1 MPVNLVDDKFI
12 LSQQEVEGL
21 WQEVIA
27 RRQYMDE
34 TVTVKSVDEA
44 EITKLNRTYRQTDKP
59 TNVLTFSYGDGEHD
73 IAVCLRVAQ
82 REAEERG
89 VALKSYVAVLLVH
102 GLLHA
107 TGLDHER
114 SAEEAQHM
122 AELEEGIIKRVGFA
136 PEHL

>member
-27 RRQYMDE
+27 RRQCMDE

-82 REAEERG
+82 REAEKRG

>member
-1 MPVNLVDDKFI
+1 MPVNLVDEKFI
-12 LSQQEVEGL
+12 LSQQEAEGL
-21 WQEVIA
+21 WQKVIA
-27 RRQYMDE
+27 RRQYIDE

-44 EITKLNRTYRQTDKP
+44 EITKLNRTYRQKDKP

-73 IAVCLRVAQ
+73 IAVCLPVAR

-89 VALKSYVAVLLVH
+89 VDIKSYVAVLLVH

-114 SAEEAQHM
+114 SAEEAQRM
-122 AELEEGIIKRVGFA
+122 AELEEGIIKGVGFA